1 MTVHGHSNICCL
13 QNVICSQ
20 CGVDEVLGQESHSAW
35 IDTQKF
41 GYLARGLAVIWNSR
55 FIPSC
60 SILIGDD
67 ICNPHRLTAYLIIFV
82 MGVSTAHQISL
93 WIRGSVSGSQDLN
106 PPRNHF
112 RVTSGFLMWDEANDK
127 LQRVGWNLNIQ
138 YYGIH
143 YIYTHPTIMEYML
156 YTVYILYTYTY
167 SI

>member
-1 MTVHGHSNICCL
+1 MFHPDWRWYIYIH
-13 QNVICSQ
+13 
-20 CGVDEVLGQESHSAW
+20 
-35 IDTQKF
+35 
-41 GYLARGLAVIWNSR
+41 
-55 FIPSC
+55 
-60 SILIGDD
+60 
-67 ICNPHRLTAYLIIFV
+67 NPHRLTAYLIIFV

-143 YIYTHPTIMEYML
+143 YIYIIYS
-156 YTVYILYTYTY
+156 VYIYISNHYGIHIIYCIHIYIYIQYIIIHILCTYICNGSIHTHIYIHMYPLYRLV
-167 SI
+167 SILWLASQLWKIALW